1 MRNLMLRG
9 RYLETKPVPFCH
21 AACLSSCSESRAQ
34 IKGTRLTSKL
44 PNEEHEDMPN
54 RRGTPAEE
62 AMMATAD
69 QDWRVNTKGDYEM
82 HPSFP
87 HSLLSD
93 LLSRRVSTTIR
104 CLLML
109 MAFSCLSAQVAVAQ
123 SPGTA
128 QAWGRNTSGQLGDGT
143 EDIAR
148 ITPVSVSGLTN
159 VTAIAAGSDHSLA
172 LLSDGT
178 VMAWGQNFSGQLGDG
193 TFTGR
198 LTPVAVSG
206 LTNVIAIAGGGFHSL
221 ALLSDGTDMAW
232 GYNAD
237 GELGDGTFTTRTTPV
252 AVRELTNVAAIAGGF
267 QHSLALLSD
276 GTDMAWGYNFYG
288 QLGDGTTIDKTTP
301 VGVSGLTNVTAI
313 AAGSDHSLA
322 SF

>member
-34 IKGTRLTSKL
+34 IKGTRLTSKIQ
-44 PNEEHEDMPN
+44 NEEHEDMPN
-54 RRGTPAEE
+54 RRGTAAEE

-69 QDWRVNTKGDYEM
+69 QDWRVNTTGDYEM
-82 HPSFP
+82 HPSLP

-93 LLSRRVSTTIR
+93 PLSRRVSTTIR

-148 ITPVSVSGLTN
+148 TTPVSVSGLTN
-159 VTAIAAGSDHSLA
+159 VTAIAGGSDHSLA

-178 VMAWGQNFSGQLGDG
+178 VMAWGDNRFSQLGDG
-193 TFTGR
+193 TSVLR
-198 LTPVAVSG
+198 RNTPVAVSG
-206 LTNVIAIAGGGFHSL
+206 LTNVTAIAGGGFHSL
-221 ALLSDGTDMAW
+221 ALLSDGTAMAW

-237 GELGDGTFTTRTTPV
+237 GSLGDG
-252 AVRELTNVAAIAGGF
+252 
-267 QHSLALLSD
+267 
-276 GTDMAWGYNFYG
+276 
-288 QLGDGTTIDKTTP
+288 
-301 VGVSGLTNVTAI
+301 
-313 AAGSDHSLA
+313 
-322 SF
+322 

>member
-34 IKGTRLTSKL
+34 IKGTRLTSKIQ
-44 PNEEHEDMPN
+44 NEEHEDMPN
-54 RRGTPAEE
+54 RRGTAAEE

-69 QDWRVNTKGDYEM
+69 QDWRVNTTGDYEM
-82 HPSFP
+82 HPSLP

-93 LLSRRVSTTIR
+93 PLSRRVSTTIR

-148 ITPVSVSGLTN
+148 TTPVSVSGLTN

-172 LLSDGT
+172 LLSDGA
-178 VMAWGQNFSGQLGDG
+178 VMAWGANFLGQLGDG

-206 LTNVIAIAGGGFHSL
+206 LTNVTAIAGGGFHSL
-221 ALLSDGTDMAW
+221 ALLSDGTAMAW

-237 GELGDGTFTTRTTPV
+237 GSLGDGTFTSRSTPV
-252 AVRELTNVAAIAGGF
+252 AVSKLTNVTAIAGGF

-276 GTDMAWGYNFYG
+276 GTVMAWG
-288 QLGDGTTIDKTTP
+288 
-301 VGVSGLTNVTAI
+301 
-313 AAGSDHSLA
+313 
-322 SF
+322 